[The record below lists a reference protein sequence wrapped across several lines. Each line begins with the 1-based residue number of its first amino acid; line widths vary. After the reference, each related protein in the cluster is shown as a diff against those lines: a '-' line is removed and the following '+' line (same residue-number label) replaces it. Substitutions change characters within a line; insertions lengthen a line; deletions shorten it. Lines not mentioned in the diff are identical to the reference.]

1 MRRRSVLAAAVG
13 VSLSGCLSVFG
24 GDDGS
29 PTPTASERPSPTPT
43 ATESPTPSD
52 TPTDTD
58 SSTPTDAEPETDDPT
73 ATPLCPGDGGRRVPF
88 GTTVRFD
95 GWAVTIQSLEFTQT
109 YRLEDE
115 PGTQRTADGEQLV
128 IVEGE
133 ITNDTADERTW
144 WFDSGVTLI
153 LPGCVTDDYQFRP
166 RIGTGDYY
174 DRVRAVKLERVGHL
188 DQFLPEVGYELDARE
203 TGPLWNVATIDADL
217 ERSDLEIGVNYGPD
231 VESTRW
237 VPELSG

>member
-13 VSLSGCLSVFG
+13 VSLSGCLSAFG
-24 GDDGS
+24 GEDGS
-29 PTPTASERPSPTPT
+29 PTRTTGERPSSTPT

-52 TPTDTD
+52 TPTATN
-58 SSTPTDAEPETDDPT
+58 SPTPTDAEPETDDPT
-73 ATPLCPGDGGRRVPF
+73 ATPLCPGDGERRVPF

-95 GWAVTIQSLEFTQT
+95 DWAVTIQSLELTQT

-115 PGTQRTADGEQLV
+115 PGTQRTPEGKQLV

-144 WFDSGVTLI
+144 YFDSGVTLI
-153 LPGCVTDDYQFRP
+153 LPGCVTDDYQFEVFLGP
-166 RIGTGDYY
+166 SDDEFLGSN
-174 DRVRAVKLERVGHL
+174 LERVGHL
-188 DQFLPEVGYELDARE
+188 DQFAQEVGYELDARE

-217 ERSDLEIGVNYGPD
+217 GRGTSRSG
-231 VESTRW
+231 
-237 VPELSG
+237 